1 VLIFPAIDLMGGQ
14 VVRLRQGKAA
24 EKTVYSND
32 PVAFARRWAREGGDY
47 LHIVDLDAAFTG
59 EQKNLGWIARM
70 AAAIGIPCQLGGGIR
85 DKAAAQKAFDAG
97 VARVIIG
104 TRAAESLDF
113 ISTLADAFGSE
124 RIAVG
129 IDAKNGQV
137 SVKGWTEVSGMK
149 ASDLAVKAEAAG
161 AGTIICTDIATDGML
176 TGPNFAEIEHM
187 LSLVRCQLIASGGV
201 STSDDVLRLAALPGL
216 YGTIIGKA
224 LYDNR
229 IQLRE
234 LAASVHPRSA

>member
-1 VLIFPAIDLMGGQ
+1 MLIFPAIDLMDGQ
-14 VVRLRQGKAA
+14 VVRLRQGKAE
-24 EKTVYSND
+24 EKTVYSSD
-32 PVAFARRWAREGGDY
+32 PVAFARRWAEEGGDY

-59 EQKNLGWIARM
+59 EQKNLAWIAKI

-85 DKAAAQKAFDAG
+85 DEAAAQRAFDAG

-113 ISTLADAFGSE
+113 ITRLAEKFGSG

-129 IDAKNGQV
+129 IDSKNGLV
-137 SVKGWTEVSGMK
+137 SVKGWTEMSTMK
-149 ASDLAVKAEAAG
+149 ASTLAVKAEEAG

-176 TGPNFAEIEHM
+176 AGPNIAEIERIM
-187 LSLVRCQLIASGGV
+187 GLVRCNVIASGGV
-201 STSDDVLRLAALPGL
+201 STVEDVKRLAAIPGL
-216 YGTIIGKA
+216 YGAIIGKA

-229 IQLRE
+229 IRLDD
-234 LAASVHPRSA
+234 LAA